1 MLNTGRILEASDLG
15 IEYINAVLGN
25 GIENFGLET
34 YLTSVTQMAV
44 WLPLNTLEVLLYELK
59 EISEKPIFSENY
71 QRLQQALD
79 KYKEKVINVS
89 KDMIEIK
96 LSKKNH

>member
-59 EISEKPIFSENY
+59 EISEKPIFSEVCIFLFY
-71 QRLQQALD
+71 
-79 KYKEKVINVS
+79 IGCS
-89 KDMIEIK
+89 IEIEK
-96 LSKKNH
+96 TKCFRYFWFYKRNIQD

>member
-59 EISEKPIFSENY
+59 EISEKPIFSEVCIFLFY
-71 QRLQQALD
+71 IACSIQIEKT
-79 KYKEKVINVS
+79 KYFRYF
-89 KDMIEIK
+89 
-96 LSKKNH
+96 